1 MMPPVLSVTYLLMAA
16 ERRSGRC
23 WSNQGLLVW
32 APSEKNER
40 KESLTILMHEI
51 LIL

>member
-1 MMPPVLSVTYLLMAA
+1 MMPLVLSVTYLLMAA

-40 KESLTILMHEI
+40 KESLTTLRHEI